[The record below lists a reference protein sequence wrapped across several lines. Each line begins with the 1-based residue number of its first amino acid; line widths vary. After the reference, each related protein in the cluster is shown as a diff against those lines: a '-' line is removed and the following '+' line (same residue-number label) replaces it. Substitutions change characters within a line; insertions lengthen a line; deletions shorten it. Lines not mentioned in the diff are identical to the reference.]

1 MPIYVGNTSLNPLC
15 TDYEFTVND
24 QDKVAELVS
33 RLCLGHY
40 IHVGNVIR
48 ALDPDYPNPNE
59 KSLKSLISELD
70 TTRKGDAYRDR
81 IHGWL
86 FQMMSWIAL
95 AEQHKHDRFL
105 QHYPH
110 SQPGMHGIDGI
121 AITLK
126 DDGSIERIIL
136 TEDKCTEN
144 PRDTIRDDVWPEFD
158 DIEDGKKNNAIGQQI
173 QSLFVNDPGY
183 HKIQNDVEDEKYR
196 QYRIGI
202 TREKYHNSQKG
213 RAVLFKDYDSHVKGT
228 DEERRTGATTYLGN
242 DAAMRAWMESLRLK
256 VMNILNNELSKLCTT
271 PLP

>member
-1 MPIYVGNTSLNPLC
+1 MPITVDKTSLDPLC
-15 TDYEFTVND
+15 TDYEFKVND
-24 QDKVAELVS
+24 QDKVAELVA

-40 IHVGNVIR
+40 KHVGNVIR
-48 ALDPDYPNPNE
+48 ALAPDYPNPNE
-59 KSLKSLISELD
+59 KSIRSLIDELD
-70 TTRKGDAYRDR
+70 TTGKSDSYRDR

-126 DDGSIERIIL
+126 DEGSIERIIL
-136 TEDKCTEN
+136 TEDKCTEH

-158 DIEDGKKNNAIGQQI
+158 EIEDGKKNNAIGQQI
-173 QSLFVNDPGY
+173 QSLFLNATDY
-183 HKIQNDVEDEKYR
+183 YKIQNDVEDEKYR

-213 RAVLFKDYDSHVKGT
+213 REALFKDYGSHVKGADT
-228 DEERRTGATTYLGN
+228 ERRTGATIYLGN
-242 DAAMRAWMESLRLK
+242 DAVMRAWMENLRVK
-256 VMNILNNELSKLCTT
+256 VINILNSELTKLCTT